1 MKKLILGIAILA
13 IAVMSQAQRGFGG
26 GMMGGGGNP
35 LLLLGREDVK
45 KDLVLTDDQV
55 EKLTPYT
62 DMQQFFPRMMKAAQ
76 DAGLS
81 QEDFRSEEGRKKMR
95 PIMEKMQADTKK
107 EVEAI
112 LTPTQVKRLGEINIQ
127 FNGNRS
133 VSQKD
138 VAKALGITDDQTK
151 AIADLNKKQGEAT
164 RGLSQKVQDGELTR
178 EDAEAKRKKNDEI
191 LDSEIGKLLTE
202 SQKAKLKELGGKK
215 FERKDEIN

>member
-1 MKKLILGIAILA
+1 
-13 IAVMSQAQRGFGG
+13 
-26 GMMGGGGNP
+26 
-35 LLLLGREDVK
+35 
-45 KDLVLTDDQV
+45 
-55 EKLTPYT
+55 
-62 DMQQFFPRMMKAAQ
+62 
-76 DAGLS
+76 
-81 QEDFRSEEGRKKMR
+81 MR